1 MEDVIPEGTV
11 VLRGTSIPVHVV
23 AALAEAGG
31 LEAAERAYPSLSK
44 TDVQTAVQYATVYP
58 KKGRPYPKKSL
69 KEMLGEL
76 ALPDDVFG
84 ESDDEDGPRVVH
96 L

>member
-1 MEDVIPEGTV
+1 MLGACPT
-11 VLRGTSIPVHVV
+11 LTQP
-23 AALAEAGG
+23 
-31 LEAAERAYPSLSK
+31 
-44 TDVQTAVQYATVYP
+44 DVQTAVQYATVYP